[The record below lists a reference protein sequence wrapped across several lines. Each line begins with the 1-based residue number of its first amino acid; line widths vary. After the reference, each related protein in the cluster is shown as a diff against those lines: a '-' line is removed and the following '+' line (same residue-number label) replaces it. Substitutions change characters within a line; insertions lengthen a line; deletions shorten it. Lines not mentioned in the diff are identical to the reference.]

1 MGGQET
7 KIRAQPAARP
17 RAPAKC
23 SGNAPQPELV
33 TRPGEEHPCGV
44 GTPAT
49 PAAATP
55 RAPESAALRV
65 VYEIHL
71 IGGRERETATLGFAL
86 DDVLRDRDQGNRRL
100 AVRHDRIDGLLVE
113 TLGLGPRAVEPH
125 ELRVRRLVRI

>member
-44 GTPAT
+44 GTRAT

-100 AVRHDRIDGLLVE
+100 AVRHDRIDGLLVQPFR
-113 TLGLGPRAVEPH
+113 LGSGT
-125 ELRVRRLVRI
+125 I